1 MAGRL
6 RLWSGYVLFF
16 YVVTHLLNH
25 ALGLISLRVLEAGR
39 TWFVVLWH
47 NPVGQLALYSA
58 LFTHFFLALWSL
70 YRRRALKLSPWE
82 WTQWGLGALIIPL
95 GALHVV
101 GTRLAST
108 LYDVVPGYPYVLA
121 SLLVNGWLDV
131 ARQFALPL
139 VVWLHACIG
148 LHFAW
153 RLKPW
158 YRTWLPA
165 LYAFALLVPVASIA
179 GAGIALR
186 DFVDLAEQPGVLQ
199 EIFDRAHVPPAADVA
214 YLHALSWQLQAAALV
229 LLVGALGARPLR
241 DLWERRHGVVHLDY
255 GERRNVDQPTGL
267 SILEMSRLAGIPH
280 ASVCGGRG
288 RCSTCRVRIGGPDR
302 ARLPPASPEEHKVL
316 ARVGAPANVRLACQL
331 RPPPGRYRVTPLLP
345 AGAGPVE
352 AYRRLP
358 QAHGGERYVAILF
371 ADIRGFTSISE
382 GKLPYD
388 VVFLLNRYFRATGH
402 AIEVAG
408 GRVDKFIGDGV
419 MAIFGLASEP
429 DVACRQALDAA
440 RRMGEALDDLNE
452 ALSGDLD
459 QPLRIGIGLHAG
471 MSIVGEMGY
480 ERATQLT
487 AIGDTVNT
495 ASRLESLTKEF
506 AVELVVSQELLDRA
520 GVDLHAYESHDVE
533 IRGRQEHLQVR
544 AVKDARELAPELAP
558 KPPSPLASPL
568 TSMS

>member
-1 MAGRL
+1 MVGRL

-25 ALGLISLRVLEAGR
+25 ALGLISLHVLEAGR
-39 TWFVVLWH
+39 VWFVAIWH
-47 NPVGQLALYSA
+47 NPIGQLALYGA
-58 LFTHFFLALWSL
+58 LFGHFFLALWAL
-70 YRRRALKLSPWE
+70 YQRRALKLSPWE
-82 WTQWGLGALIIPL
+82 WTQWVLGALIIPL

-101 GTRLAST
+101 GTRLAHE
-108 LYDVVPGYPYVLA
+108 LYDLAPGYPWVLG
-121 SLLVNGWLDV
+121 SLVVSDWLGV

-186 DFVDLAEQPGVLQ
+186 DVAELAEQPGFLK
-199 EIFDRAHVPPAADVA
+199 ELFERARVPPPADVDHLYA
-214 YLHALSWQLQAAALV
+214 ISNQLQLAALV
-229 LLVGALGARPLR
+229 LLFGVLGARPLR
-241 DLWERRHGVVHLDY
+241 DLWQRRHGVVQLDY
-255 GERRNVDQPTGL
+255 GERRTVEQPSGL

-302 ARLPPASPEEHKVL
+302 ARLPPASSEEQKVL
-316 ARVGAPANVRLACQL
+316 ARIGAPANVRLACQL

-388 VVFLLNRYFRATGH
+388 VVFLLNRYFRATGQ
-402 AIEVAG
+402 AIEAAG

-419 MAIFGLASEP
+419 MAIFGLTSEP
-429 DVACRQALDAA
+429 HLACRQAIDAA
-440 RRMGEALDDLNE
+440 RRMAEALDDLNE

-471 MSIVGEMGY
+471 PSIVGEMGY

-506 AVELVVSQELLDRA
+506 AVELVVSQELIDRA
-520 GVDLHAYESHDVE
+520 GLDLQAYESHDVE
-533 IRGRQEHLQVR
+533 IRGRQERLTVR
-544 AVKDARELAPELAP
+544 AIKRAKDLASQLAPQ
-558 KPPSPLASPL
+558 L